1 MESVVKVLAV
11 QKEEV
16 LMDCSA
22 GNPGCFLQEV
32 AFSLPLKITQRG
44 GGKLLLFFL
53 NYFFRL
59 PTSFQNDWRQ
69 LKKPNTY
76 NKAININAEYDSQ
89 EERCPHVS

>member
-32 AFSLPLKITQRG
+32 AFSLPLKNDAARRG
-44 GGKLLLFFL
+44 KVTPIFFELFF
-53 NYFFRL
+53 
-59 PTSFQNDWRQ
+59 
-69 LKKPNTY
+69 
-76 NKAININAEYDSQ
+76 
-89 EERCPHVS
+89 